1 MGECADDRR
10 GCVIYRGIRDGNGVV
25 VRRCGC
31 EYGEDCTKVSLCAL
45 NEAVAEKEEEISWLR
60 MSLQELRD
68 ELADA
73 EEEK

>member
-1 MGECADDRR
+1 MGECFGNRR
-10 GCVIYRGIRDGNGVV
+10 RLLVLGGIRNGDWVV

-31 EYGEDCTKVSLCAL
+31 EYGEDCTKVTLCAL